1 MLIFAARRI
10 IQAIPILL
18 GVSLVVF
25 GLVHIVPGNPI
36 DLLMPPEASPEVI
49 AQMKAAFGFDK
60 PLYLQYLLWLGRAL
74 RGDFG
79 LSVFNATPVWG
90 QLMTALGNTFVL
102 AILAAMLGFT
112 LGIIFGLL
120 SAVFHGRWPDK
131 LFSAIATTGVSLP
144 HYWCAIVLVLAC
156 AVLHDWL
163 PAQGMGDDSLP
174 LYDRLQYLVLP
185 VVNAVAHPDGRHR
198 PSGARDRAGNPQP
211 GIRRRADRQG
221 PDALAGDP
229 PHLQERRPAGA
240 GADGTAVRL
249 PARRL
254 DPGGDG
260 VQLARLRQPAQPRDL
275 PPRHPGAAGDDPGA
289 RLVLRRAQPVGRYRP
304 GGDRSAHPPVNAMS
318 QATVDLV
325 RRELAPVEITPVAAT
340 PGYWKSVGQRLMR
353 DPVTIAVTVVL
364 LGIIFISMGAPLVA
378 GADPYAGSVL
388 ARLKPIG
395 TPGHWLGTDET
406 GRDLWARLCY
416 GGRLSLLAGILP
428 VSISLVVGG
437 FLGILA
443 GYAGGLVGTLI
454 MRTMDVFYAFP
465 SILLAIAICGL
476 LGNGLSNSVIALSVV
491 FIPPMVRIS
500 ETVTTQARH
509 LDFVEAARASGTTTM
524 QIIRHHVLA
533 NVLGPILVYA
543 TSLISVSIILS
554 AGLSFL
560 GLGVTPPQAEWGL
573 MLNSLRQA
581 IYVQPY
587 VAALPGVM
595 IFITSMCFNLM
606 SDGFRSAMDVRLNK

>member
-1 MLIFAARRI
+1 
-10 IQAIPILL
+10 
-18 GVSLVVF
+18 
-25 GLVHIVPGNPI
+25 
-36 DLLMPPEASPEVI
+36 
-49 AQMKAAFGFDK
+49 
-60 PLYLQYLLWLGRAL
+60 
-74 RGDFG
+74 
-79 LSVFNATPVWG
+79 
-90 QLMTALGNTFVL
+90 
-102 AILAAMLGFT
+102 
-112 LGIIFGLL
+112 
-120 SAVFHGRWPDK
+120 
-131 LFSAIATTGVSLP
+131 
-144 HYWCAIVLVLAC
+144 
-156 AVLHDWL
+156 
-163 PAQGMGDDSLP
+163 
-174 LYDRLQYLVLP
+174 
-185 VVNAVAHPDGRHR
+185 
-198 PSGARDRAGNPQP
+198 
-211 GIRRRADRQG
+211 
-221 PDALAGDP
+221 
-229 PHLQERRPAGA
+229 
-240 GADGTAVRL
+240 
-249 PARRL
+249 
-254 DPGGDG
+254 
-260 VQLARLRQPAQPRDL
+260 
-275 PPRHPGAAGDDPGA
+275 
-289 RLVLRRAQPVGRYRP
+289 
-304 GGDRSAHPPVNAMS
+304 MS
-318 QATVDLV
+318 QATVDFARRQLLV
-325 RRELAPVEITPVAAT
+325 PEEVTPAPPA
-340 PGYWKSVGQRLMR
+340 PGYWRAVAQRLAR

-364 LGIIFISMGAPLVA
+364 LIIVFISVCAPLVTS
-378 GADPYAGSVL
+378 ADPYAGSVL

-428 VSISLVVGG
+428 VTISLAVGG

-443 GYAGGLVGTLI
+443 GYLGGIVGTLI

-476 LGNGLSNSVIALSVV
+476 LGNGLSNSVIALSLV
-491 FIPPMVRIS
+491 FIPPMVRIA
-500 ETVTTQARH
+500 ETVTTQARQ
-509 LDFVEAARASGTTTM
+509 LDFVEAARASGTTTL